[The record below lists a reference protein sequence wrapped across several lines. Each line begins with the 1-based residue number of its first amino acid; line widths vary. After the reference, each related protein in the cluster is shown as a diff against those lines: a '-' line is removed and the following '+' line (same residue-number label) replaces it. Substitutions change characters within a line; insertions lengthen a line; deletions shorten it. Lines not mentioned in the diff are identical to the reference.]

1 MKKLAL
7 SVALVMGFV
16 GASYAQ
22 DINGQFKL
30 DFERLDAYLGLLPTQ
45 VEKVLGINERFLESQ
60 ATAMAA
66 EGVEARDEAMRQ
78 AVYGNLK
85 LMREVLNE
93 DQYRKYVT
101 LLNVTNN
108 NNRMMEQTLPDV
120 FVAEKD

>member
-1 MKKLAL
+1 MKKLVL

-22 DINGQFKL
+22 DINGRFKL

-45 VEKVLGINERFLESQ
+45 VEEVLSINERFLESQ

-85 LMREVLNE
+85 LMREALNE

-108 NNRMMEQTLPDV
+108 NNRMLEQPLPDV